1 MEITPITSNSNP
13 ILPNNHLSDLD
24 LYNRLKND
32 IKNEIE
38 GCIPAVVQS
47 VSGKFVTV
55 QPLPNLKTN
64 NGSFIQRKP
73 VTVRMFGSASVGTVG
88 YLISCD
94 VPSISNSGVTFESN
108 TYNPS
113 DGESHK
119 FTNGFFLPPP
129 NGGDNN
135 VSVSYANIY
144 KSNDIYRIGHSYF
157 ICEERF
163 DSFTG
168 SQEIG
173 TGISGDGI
181 PENLYELRDVGLGD
195 VIFDSALDNST
206 NLLQSD
212 RDLLVNT
219 FSTASGFTA
228 GLYAFITY
236 SNGPRLF
243 PKTRIGSVGY
253 VLLPYWNFGC
263 KFNPYEEY
271 LDFKINDIVFG
282 KIPPFSVLVPIYDLS
297 LREYYNNN
305 GNISILA
312 DCRNVMPRSFP
323 YFGRK
328 IY

>member
-1 MEITPITSNSNP
+1 MEITPIISNSNP
-13 ILPNNHLSDLD
+13 ILPNNHLSDID

-38 GCIPAVVQS
+38 GCIPAVVRS

-64 NGSFIQRKP
+64 SGSFIRRKP

-129 NGGDNN
+129 TNGGNN
-135 VSVSYANIY
+135 YVQFANIY
-144 KSNDIYRIGHSYF
+144 KNDDRYQIGHSYF
-157 ICEERF
+157 ICEDRF
-163 DSFTG
+163 DSYTG
-168 SQEIG
+168 SGGIG
-173 TGISGDGI
+173 TGISGDGY
-181 PENLYELRDVGLGD
+181 PESKYELKDVLIGG
-195 VIFDSALDNST
+195 VTFDSALDNSV

-212 RDLLVNT
+212 RDLLINKFTTEVI
-219 FSTASGFTA
+219 FTA

-236 SNGPRLF
+236 SDGPRLF
-243 PKTRIGSVGY
+243 PQTRIGSKGY

-263 KFNPYEEY
+263 RFNPYEEH
-271 LDFKINDIVFG
+271 LDFEINNIVFG
-282 KIPPFSVLVPIYDLS
+282 KIPPFSVLIPIYELN

-305 GNISILA
+305 GSISIIS
-312 DCRNVMPRSFP
+312 DDRNVMPRSFP
-323 YFGRK
+323 YFGK
-328 IY
+328 KNY